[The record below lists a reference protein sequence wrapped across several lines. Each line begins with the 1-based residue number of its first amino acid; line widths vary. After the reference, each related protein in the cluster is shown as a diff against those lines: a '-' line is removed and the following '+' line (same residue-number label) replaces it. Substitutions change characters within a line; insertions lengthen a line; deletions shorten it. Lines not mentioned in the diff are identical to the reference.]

1 MVGVEDLQWEHT
13 KPFIILIIYP
23 LNFDADIFEGIL
35 PLFSRFNKR
44 TTNLPPWCWMWWAV
58 SRIVNESIISC
69 VEIPHGRARAQSS
82 LVPQID

>member
-13 KPFIILIIYP
+13 KPFIILIY
-23 LNFDADIFEGIL
+23 ADIFEGIL